1 VVDDI
6 SADPSFR
13 VATESLIAASKQ
25 SDYAVSVRTALP
37 GVDMSNRGL
46 WLEGGTTF
54 PDNTSRALAVCLAI
68 AWVLLIAARHSQPVF
83 ASRLGCG
90 SDPWDFLPIGEMV
103 EPSSLGFIVEA
114 HCTNAKYLPD
124 GWIEL
129 RYGGGRVD
137 VELRRVDVGGTTH
150 FQIVSIG
157 GVATP

>member
-1 VVDDI
+1 MLC
-6 SADPSFR
+6 PS
-13 VATESLIAASKQ
+13 
-25 SDYAVSVRTALP
+25 ALP
-37 GVDMSNRGL
+37 GVDVSNRGL

-68 AWVLLIAARHSQPVF
+68 AWVLLIAARHSQPTF
-83 ASRLGCG
+83 ASRFECS

-103 EPSSLGFIVEA
+103 DPSSLGFIVEA
-114 HCTNAKYLPD
+114 HCTNAKYSPD

-137 VELRRVDVGGTTH
+137 VELRRVDVAGTTH

-157 GVATP
+157 GVAAP